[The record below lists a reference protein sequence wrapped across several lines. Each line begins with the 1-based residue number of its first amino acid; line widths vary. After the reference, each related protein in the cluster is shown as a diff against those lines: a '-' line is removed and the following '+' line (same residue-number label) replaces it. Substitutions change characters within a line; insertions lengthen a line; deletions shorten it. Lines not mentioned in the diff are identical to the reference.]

1 MENILNV
8 NRVAFTAF
16 GYDIY
21 WYGLIICAAIILAVC
36 VAIYYCKLKKYSTEM
51 PINIALVILPAGIL
65 CARLFSVLFDS
76 NLSLSEFFY
85 FRTGGMSIIGAV
97 IGGGLALLIYCLIKD
112 RKHTLRHFDVLAVVL
127 ILAQAVGRWGNYF
140 NSEVYGRVVS
150 PDSLYAVF
158 PFVVNVDGVLYQALF
173 FYEFVLNMISF
184 IILSIMFLKAKKN
197 GYVTAWYL
205 ILYGTIRTCLEPLRQ
220 TEYVLTLAG
229 LPISRIC
236 SIAMIV
242 IGVILCVTL
251 MVQSKKNKGVTDGQK
266 TKNR

>member
-1 MENILNV
+1 MENFLGV
-8 NRVAFTAF
+8 DRVAFNAF

-21 WYGLIICAAIILAVC
+21 WYGLIICAAIIVAVC
-36 VAIYYCKLKKYSTEM
+36 VAVYYCKLKKYDTEM

-76 NLSLSEFFY
+76 NLSMNEFFN
-85 FRTGGMSIIGAV
+85 FRTGGMSIIGAIV
-97 IGGGLALLIYCLIKD
+97 GGGLALLIYCLIKD
-112 RKHTLRHFDVLAVVL
+112 RKNTLRYFDVLAVVL
-127 ILAQAVGRWGNYF
+127 ILAQAIGRWGNYF

-150 PDSLYAVF
+150 PDSMYAVF
-158 PFVVNVDGVLYQALF
+158 PFVVEVNGTLYQALF

-220 TEYVLTLAG
+220 TEYVLTFAN
-229 LPISRIC
+229 LPISRVL
-236 SIAMIV
+236 SIAMIA
-242 IGVILCVTL
+242 IGVILCVGL
-251 MVQSKKNKGVTDGQK
+251 YVQSKKKKGVTDGQK
-266 TKNR
+266 AKNR